1 MRQSNAC
8 QTETL
13 LNGSSCDLQYC
24 PDCKMIHLALG
35 SITLH
40 LSEVNFQELAK
51 DLSKGLFKLKSRD
64 MSSHDL
70 LNDTGVTLHS

>member
-1 MRQSNAC
+1 MRSTTGC
-8 QTETL
+8 RIETL

-40 LSEVNFQELAK
+40 LSKVHFQELVN
-51 DLSKGLFKLKSRD
+51 DLGKGMFKLKSRD
-64 MSSHDL
+64 NPLDELTKNS
-70 LNDTGVTLHS
+70 VFTLHS

>member
-1 MRQSNAC
+1 MRPSTAC

-24 PDCKMIHLALG
+24 PDCKMVHLALG

-40 LSEVNFQELAK
+40 LSKVHFQELVNE
-51 DLSKGLFKLKSRD
+51 LGKGVFKLKSRD
-64 MSSHDL
+64 NPLDALVNNSVVS
-70 LNDTGVTLHS
+70 LHS